1 MVGTQ
6 VVRALLFVPFLC
18 LPLPAIPLFAAPE
31 PVVVPG
37 HFAIKNAKDPVD
49 AKTVK
54 KGLHADWMGVRVRF
68 SVFKNIETF
77 KKDPKKYVDKLGFA
91 LVDVKENNVKGGEG
105 KVVRT
110 VLDLQNKMC
119 VVNPKEEA
127 SAKTYAEK
135 NGVRVRVC
143 CAKCR
148 KHLRG
153 NWSKAA
159 EGLGYDWVAP
169 VIDLRNTRCPVTA
182 EQCYPSAPIWLDVDG
197 IRIRV
202 CCDHCAEEIPEHKER
217 VFRALGVNP
226 TKLKAKLLPAK
237 KS

>member
-1 MVGTQ
+1 MM
-6 VVRALLFVPFLC
+6 RALLLVPFL
-18 LPLPAIPLFAAPE
+18 AIPLFAAPE

-49 AKTVK
+49 GKKVK

-77 KKDPKKYVDKLGFA
+77 KKAPKKYVDKLGFA
-91 LVDVKENNVKGGEG
+91 LVDVKDEKG

-119 VVNPKEEA
+119 AVNPKEEA

-143 CAKCR
+143 CGKCR
-148 KHLRG
+148 KHLKT
-153 NWSKAA
+153 NWPKAA
-159 EGLGYDWVAP
+159 DGLGYDWVAP
-169 VIDLRNTRCPVTA
+169 VIDLRNTKCPVTG

-217 VFRALGVNP
+217 VFRALGVDP
-226 TKLKAKLLPAK
+226 KKLKAKLLPVR